1 MSICLYFSSL
11 LPLGN
16 FTKLVIMFMLGGMV
30 YMFLLFWLSNPVGM
44 MVWNTLAKVMRNLM
58 HY

>member
-1 MSICLYFSSL
+1 
-11 LPLGN
+11 
-16 FTKLVIMFMLGGMV
+16 MLGGMV